1 MEFALPPGI
10 EQIAF
15 CDGAQ
20 ADSRGGKGGIMT
32 VRRREGHRWTMLAE
46 DHRSGTFEHEEDRWG
61 APEDTAASGLDPDLE
76 EPPHEFD
83 ETFDNLVARYFGDV
97 RQFAL
102 LNRTEEQALW
112 CRIENTQKRERRA
125 LYTSPLALPTL
136 MQLWRQVERQE
147 MSLDDI
153 LVTAEA
159 LPARQDDLRRQLGEA
174 VFELQDIAT
183 RRQALHP
190 WRLTAGQTASR
201 RRAVRRAYAELW
213 RQWCK
218 TWEALALHMQ
228 VYNTIR
234 QALQAEHTARSDD
247 LALHAAYRAW
257 QLAHERLTQAKA
269 IMIRANLRL
278 VIHVA
283 NRYRGRGVAFLDLI
297 QEGNIGLMRALEK
310 FEPSRGLKFVT
321 YAHWWVRQAI
331 SRAITEQYRTVRL
344 PNHIGERKNKLRAAV
359 DRLWGQYGRMPTSE
373 ELSVALGW
381 TREEVEELQAAVQP
395 IIRLQQPLA
404 EEGGSL
410 ADILED
416 HQAPRPDELLAEE
429 QLQRC
434 LADCLASLTEREAF
448 ILRLRYGL
456 EAEQPHTL
464 QEIADM
470 LRLSR
475 ERVRQL
481 ERQAFEKLR
490 QPHRSSRLSDF

>member
-1 MEFALPPGI
+1 
-10 EQIAF
+10 
-15 CDGAQ
+15 
-20 ADSRGGKGGIMT
+20 
-32 VRRREGHRWTMLAE
+32 MLAE
-46 DHRSGTFEHEEDRWG
+46 DHRSVAFGHEEDRWA
-61 APEDTAASGLDPDLE
+61 APEEEVAFGLDTDLE
-76 EPPHEFD
+76 EPPHEL
-83 ETFDNLVARYFGDV
+83 EENFDNLVARYFGDV

-102 LNRTEEQALW
+102 LNRAEEQALW
-112 CRIENTQKRERRA
+112 CRIESAQKRERRA
-125 LYTSPLALPTL
+125 LYTAPMALSVL
-136 MQLWRQVERQE
+136 IQLRHQVERAE
-147 MSLDDI
+147 VSLDHVLRD
-153 LVTAEA
+153 AESLA
-159 LPARQDDLRRQLGEA
+159 VRQADLRRQFEDA
-174 VFELQDIAT
+174 VLELQDIAA
-183 RRQALHP
+183 RLQALRSH
-190 WRLTAGQTASR
+190 TQTSSK
-201 RRAVRRAYAELW
+201 RRAVRRTYAELW
-213 RQWCK
+213 QQWCK
-218 TWEALALHMQ
+218 TCEALALHPQ
-228 VYNTIR
+228 VYDTLR
-234 QALQAEHTARSDD
+234 EALRTEQAAQPDN
-247 LALHAAYRAW
+247 LALHAAHRAW
-257 QLAHERLTQAKA
+257 QRAHERLTQVKA
-269 IMIRANLRL
+269 CMIRANLRL

-283 NRYRGRGVAFLDLI
+283 NRYRGRGVPFLDLI

-359 DRLWGQYGRMPTSE
+359 ERLWGQYGRPPTSE

-395 IIRLQQPLA
+395 VIRLQQPLA
-404 EEGGSL
+404 EDGGSL

-416 HQAPRPDELLAEE
+416 DQAPRPDELLAED

-434 LADCLASLTEREAF
+434 LSDCLASLTEREAF

-456 EAEQPHTL
+456 ESEQPHTL

-490 QPHRSSRLSDF
+490 QPHRSAMLADFAML

>member
-1 MEFALPPGI
+1 
-10 EQIAF
+10 
-15 CDGAQ
+15 
-20 ADSRGGKGGIMT
+20 
-32 VRRREGHRWTMLAE
+32 MLAE
-46 DHRSGTFEHEEDRWG
+46 DHRSVAFGHEEDRWA
-61 APEDTAASGLDPDLE
+61 APEEDMAFGLDTDLE
-76 EPPHEFD
+76 ESPHEL
-83 ETFDNLVARYFGDV
+83 EENFDNLVARYFGDV

-102 LNRTEEQALW
+102 LNRAEEQALW
-112 CRIENTQKRERRA
+112 CRIESAQKRERRA
-125 LYTSPLALPTL
+125 LYTAPMALSL
-136 MQLWRQVERQE
+136 LVQLWQQVERE
-147 MSLDDI
+147 EVSLDHVLRD
-153 LVTAEA
+153 AEA
-159 LPARQDDLRRQLGEA
+159 LATRQADLRRQFEDA
-174 VFELQDIAT
+174 VLELQDIAT
-183 RRQALHP
+183 RLQALRSH
-190 WRLTAGQTASR
+190 TQTASK
-201 RRAVRRAYAELW
+201 RRAVRRTYAELW

-218 TWEALALHMQ
+218 TWEALALHQQ
-228 VYNTIR
+228 VYDTLREALITE
-234 QALQAEHTARSDD
+234 QAAQPDNV
-247 LALHAAYRAW
+247 ALHAARRAW
-257 QLAHERLTQAKA
+257 QRAYERLAQVKA
-269 IMIRANLRL
+269 GMIRANLRL

-283 NRYRGRGVAFLDLI
+283 NRYRGRGVPFLDLI

-359 DRLWGQYGRMPTSE
+359 ERLWGQYGRPPTSE

-395 IIRLQQPLA
+395 VIRLQQPLA
-404 EEGGSL
+404 EDGGSL

-416 HQAPRPDELLAEE
+416 DQAPRPDELLAED
-429 QLQRC
+429 QLHRC
-434 LADCLASLTEREAF
+434 LSDCLASLTEREAF

-456 EAEQPHTL
+456 ESEQPHTL

-490 QPHRSSRLSDF
+490 QPHRSAMLVDFAML

>member
-1 MEFALPPGI
+1 
-10 EQIAF
+10 
-15 CDGAQ
+15 
-20 ADSRGGKGGIMT
+20 
-32 VRRREGHRWTMLAE
+32 MLAE
-46 DHRSGTFEHEEDRWG
+46 DHRSVAFGHEEDRWA
-61 APEDTAASGLDPDLE
+61 APEEEAFGLDTDLE
-76 EPPHEFD
+76 ESPHEL
-83 ETFDNLVARYFGDV
+83 EENFDNLVARYFGDV

-102 LNRTEEQALW
+102 LNRAEEQALW
-112 CRIENTQKRERRA
+112 CRIESAQKRERRA
-125 LYTSPLALPTL
+125 LYTAPIALSVL
-136 MQLWRQVERQE
+136 VQLRQQLGREEV
-147 MSLDDI
+147 SLDHVLRD
-153 LVTAEA
+153 AEA
-159 LPARQDDLRRQLGEA
+159 LSARQADLRRQFEDA
-174 VFELQDIAT
+174 VLELQDIAT
-183 RRQALHP
+183 RLQALRSHI
-190 WRLTAGQTASR
+190 QTTTKR
-201 RRAVRRAYAELW
+201 RVIRRAYAELW
-213 RQWCK
+213 QQWCK
-218 TWEALALHMQ
+218 TWEALALHAQ
-228 VYNTIR
+228 VYETLR
-234 QALQAEHTARSDD
+234 EALRTEQAAQPDNLT
-247 LALHAAYRAW
+247 LHAAYRAW
-257 QLAHERLTQAKA
+257 QRAHERLTQVKA
-269 IMIRANLRL
+269 GMIRANLRL

-283 NRYRGRGVAFLDLI
+283 NRYRGRGVPFLDLI

-359 DRLWGQYGRMPTSE
+359 ERLWGQHGRPPTSE

-395 IIRLQQPLA
+395 VIRLQQPLA
-404 EEGGSL
+404 EDGGSL

-416 HQAPRPDELLAEE
+416 DQAPRPDELLAED

-434 LADCLASLTEREAF
+434 LSDCLASLTEREAF

-456 EAEQPHTL
+456 ESEQPHTL

-490 QPHRSSRLSDF
+490 QPHRSAMLADFARL